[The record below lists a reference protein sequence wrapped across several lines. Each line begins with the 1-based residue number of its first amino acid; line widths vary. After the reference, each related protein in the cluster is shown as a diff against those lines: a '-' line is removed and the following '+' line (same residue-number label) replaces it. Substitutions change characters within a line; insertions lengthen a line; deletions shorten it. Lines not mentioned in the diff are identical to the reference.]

1 MRQFYIGCAV
11 PALVALILLEWS
23 PWPSQ
28 LQVGESQ
35 GSQGSS
41 ASVTVQLARPIES
54 QAAAKVPVA
63 AVPKAL
69 QTANVSV
76 TQQTLNTDAKAVV
89 RAQLSPLNFTT
100 ISSELNAK
108 IDALPL
114 REGEWFEAGDLL
126 VSFDCA
132 VQQTQL
138 QKFEAIMAI
147 AQRNAQS
154 NQRLY
159 VLGAVS
165 RLEADNSA
173 SEFLRAQADA
183 NEIKAI
189 LTKCKIVAPFN
200 GRVVEQKMRSQQFA
214 QTGQAV
220 LDILDRSALELEFV
234 APSKWA
240 AWITVGL
247 SFQIRVDE
255 TNRSYPAHIT
265 RVAAKIDSISQ
276 TLKLAAVIDRAYPEL
291 SPGMSGTIEIEAAKE
306 LALKAIE

>member
-1 MRQFYIGCAV
+1 
-11 PALVALILLEWS
+11 
-23 PWPSQ
+23 
-28 LQVGESQ
+28 
-35 GSQGSS
+35 
-41 ASVTVQLARPIES
+41 
-54 QAAAKVPVA
+54 VPVA

-69 QTANVSV
+69 QTTNVSV
-76 TQQTLNTDAKAVV
+76 TQQTLNADAKAVV

-108 IDALPL
+108 IDTLPL